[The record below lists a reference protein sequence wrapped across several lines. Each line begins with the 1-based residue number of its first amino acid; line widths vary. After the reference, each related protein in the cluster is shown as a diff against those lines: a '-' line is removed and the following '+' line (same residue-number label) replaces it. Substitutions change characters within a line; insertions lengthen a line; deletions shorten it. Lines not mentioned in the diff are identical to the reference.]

1 MYNGSLPYIGD
12 NRVRFSNGEV
22 ISCFISHNR
31 KKISLTDNDM
41 AKEITIYLNSRRLNF
56 NDKLEE
62 LYVYI
67 INNNEV
73 KSGLFSD
80 GSFIG
85 MWLSNNKRKIYYDDI
100 MRNIFLKINEN
111 YFSKLK
117 FNDKK
122 LVKKI

>member
-1 MYNGSLPYIGD
+1 
-12 NRVRFSNGEV
+12 
-22 ISCFISHNR
+22 
-31 KKISLTDNDM
+31 M

-100 MRNIFLKINEN
+100 MRNILLKINEN